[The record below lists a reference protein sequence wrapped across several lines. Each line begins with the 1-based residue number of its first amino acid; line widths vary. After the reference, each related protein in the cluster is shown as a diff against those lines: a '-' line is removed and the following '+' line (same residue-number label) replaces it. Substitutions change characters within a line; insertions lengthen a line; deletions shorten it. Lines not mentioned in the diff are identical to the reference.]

1 MKLKKIL
8 STIDSLEDK
17 YLDTL
22 ENVCNIESP
31 TLFKEGVDRCGQ
43 YFTDMATARGW
54 QVEVCKQAVSGN
66 AICITLN
73 PDAEGTPVCVSAHL
87 DTVHPVGLFGNPP
100 THRDDKNMY
109 GPGVMDCKGG
119 AVAAFMAMDALD
131 KCGFKARPVK
141 LILQS
146 DEENSSA
153 TSNKGTIEFMC
164 QKAQGAAA
172 FLNLEGIKGETAV
185 VERKGI
191 LRYKFI
197 CHGKALHSSRCPEAA
212 NAVTEAAHKIIELE
226 KYKDPAGLTCNCG
239 VISGGTVANT
249 VAEECSF
256 FADIRFVTNEQL
268 AEIKQKAQEIAD
280 KTYVPGCSCTL
291 QEVSFR
297 PAMPETETNM
307 KLLDKIN
314 KIYAECGLP
323 VLTARKCLSGSDAAY
338 ITQCGIPCLDNLG
351 VEGSNIHSIHE
362 YAVLASLK
370 KSAKR
375 IAAVVYGI

>member
-1 MKLKKIL
+1 MELKEIL

-43 YFTDMATARGW
+43 YFTDMATACGW
-54 QVEVCKQAVSGN
+54 QVEVCKQAVSGD

-153 TSNKGTIEFMC
+153 TSNKETIEFMC

-197 CHGKALHSSRCPEAA
+197 CRGKALHSSRCPEAA

-307 KLLDKIN
+307 KLLDEIN

-351 VEGSNIHSIHE
+351 IEGGNIHSIHE

-370 KSAKR
+370 ESAKR